1 MSVPVFRSAF
11 FFLFVFG
18 PCTLNG
24 TAIKITETRAVAV
37 QWPLTYHQNQE
48 SFPVFRLIFIIT
60 IARI

>member
-1 MSVPVFRSAF
+1 MSVPFFRSVF

-24 TAIKITETRAVAV
+24 TAIKITETRAVSV

-60 IARI
+60 MVCI

>member
-1 MSVPVFRSAF
+1 MNVPVFRSAF